1 MVIGAASGQNDPEPR
16 LGSDGSKHGFAGC
29 QFVPF
34 LRAGLHRWG
43 PKPPSYDEVSA
54 PTPTDPG
61 VSTTTSRSAAGAF
74 IDRSDPIAGAPGSAL
89 RVTARMQSRSVVAAL
104 VVAALVVAALV
115 VAALVV
121 AALVVAAAFG
131 AAGCGDDAAAPP
143 PPVAATATAES
154 ADATTRR
161 TARTRHGWCARVRAP
176 A

>member
-104 VVAALVVAALV
+104 VVAALVVAA
-115 VAALVV
+115 
-121 AALVVAAAFG
+121 AFG